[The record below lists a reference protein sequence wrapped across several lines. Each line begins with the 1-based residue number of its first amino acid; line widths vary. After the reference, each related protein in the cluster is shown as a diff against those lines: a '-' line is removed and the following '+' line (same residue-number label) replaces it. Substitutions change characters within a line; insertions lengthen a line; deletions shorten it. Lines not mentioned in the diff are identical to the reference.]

1 MECPI
6 EAPSVSMFLDFL
18 CYASAIEVKD
28 GLVMI
33 FSFVLCSL
41 CAPFC
46 CWYYI
51 YAIRNYCF
59 SVRPDTY
66 SLYVVRNI
74 YSIPKSVCLSEIKFS
89 DSVSKRNP
97 SWTERLEPNM
107 IHLITDC
114 ILTSIIHIFQ
124 LLLQHI
130 LLISGQLF
138 FLHALCC
145 FFNIG

>member
-6 EAPSVSMFLDFL
+6 EAPLVSMFLDFL
-18 CYASAIEVKD
+18 CYASVIEVKD

-46 CWYYI
+46 CWYYV
-51 YAIRNYCF
+51 YTIRNYCV
-59 SVRPDTY
+59 SVRSDTY

-89 DSVSKRNP
+89 DSVPKMESDLDR
-97 SWTERLEPNM
+97 TVR
-107 IHLITDC
+107 I
-114 ILTSIIHIFQ
+114 
-124 LLLQHI
+124 
-130 LLISGQLF
+130 
-138 FLHALCC
+138 
-145 FFNIG
+145 